1 MRIKKSNKMD
11 IIEQGKQKGLITI
24 SEDGS
29 RITYVHQNKT
39 WNFNNPEEKV
49 QAETFLKLV
58 LLYNYPQEQIKQFET
73 VTMGS
78 SQN

>member
-1 MRIKKSNKMD
+1 MD

-39 WNFNNPEEKV
+39 RNFNNPEEKV
-49 QAETFLKLV
+49 QAETFLNKV
-58 LLYNYPQEQIKQFET
+58 RRF
-73 VTMGS
+73 
-78 SQN
+78 